1 MLPSAAR
8 LVAWGPPSEI
18 QGRGCKGLAF
28 CFATVFKP
36 FGFLIIKLFFIKF
49 KGEGRRVW
57 LFLRLFS
64 IYSDFVIIAKYTKSV
79 KQKHNKYIR
88 KDVRPYIY
96 VVYVHIC
103 SKTETN
109 PQCQQKTILFKDR
122 K

>member
-1 MLPSAAR
+1 M
-8 LVAWGPPSEI
+8 GSES
-18 QGRGCKGLAF
+18 LAF
-28 CFATVFKP
+28 CFAPVFKP
-36 FGFLIIKLFFIKF
+36 FIFLIIVKFKGERVLIIKLLFIKF